1 MLSVD
6 DVSASVFVCLVDQ
19 DAADAA
25 FRNRNR
31 QRGADRMILGIVPL
45 LLVGERQRIASAW
58 IVDFDARPLAAAS
71 GGIDQFCRSGPGL
84 FGQKVDPELLAAG
97 SE

>member
-31 QRGADRMILGIVPL
+31 QRGADRMILWIVPL
-45 LLVGERQRIASAW
+45 LLLGERQKLASAW
-58 IVDFDARPLAAAS
+58 IVDFDARSLAAAA

-84 FGQKVDPELLAAG
+84 FGQTADSELLATG
-97 SE
+97 IE